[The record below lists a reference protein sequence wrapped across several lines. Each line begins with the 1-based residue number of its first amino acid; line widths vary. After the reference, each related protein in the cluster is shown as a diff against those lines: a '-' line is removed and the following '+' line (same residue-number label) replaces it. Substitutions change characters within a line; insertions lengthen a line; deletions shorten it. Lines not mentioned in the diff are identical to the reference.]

1 VGVHTRGGLG
11 SVRFARAW
19 THTGPESALVMATPS
34 HAFIGRLPNQG
45 QAISADTLPMPGSAW
60 VFRRG
65 SESLIISRLTLTT
78 CTLLVVI
85 GRDGA
90 TRSRSFPDVESAI
103 LYSQQLESAL
113 VAGGWLLEEIVAP
126 EGPDPA
132 AMWPATLH

>member
-1 VGVHTRGGLG
+1 
-11 SVRFARAW
+11 
-19 THTGPESALVMATPS
+19 
-34 HAFIGRLPNQG
+34 
-45 QAISADTLPMPGSAW
+45 

-65 SESLIISRLTLTT
+65 SESIIISRLSLTT

-85 GRDGA
+85 GPDGT

-103 LYSQQLESAL
+103 LWHQRLEAAL

-126 EGPDPA
+126 EQTDPA

>member
-1 VGVHTRGGLG
+1 
-11 SVRFARAW
+11 
-19 THTGPESALVMATPS
+19 
-34 HAFIGRLPNQG
+34 
-45 QAISADTLPMPGSAW
+45 MPGSAW

-65 SESLIISRLTLTT
+65 SESIIISRLSLTT

-103 LYSQQLESAL
+103 LYHQRLESAM
-113 VAGGWLLEEIVAP
+113 VAGGLLLEEVVSP
-126 EGPDPA
+126 EQPDPA

>member
-1 VGVHTRGGLG
+1 V
-11 SVRFARAW
+11 
-19 THTGPESALVMATPS
+19 
-34 HAFIGRLPNQG
+34 
-45 QAISADTLPMPGSAW
+45 PGSAW

-65 SESLIISRLTLTT
+65 SESIIISRLHLTT
-78 CTLLVVI
+78 YTLLVVI

-103 LYSQQLESAL
+103 LYHQQLESAL

-126 EGPDPA
+126 EQSAPA

>member
-1 VGVHTRGGLG
+1 
-11 SVRFARAW
+11 
-19 THTGPESALVMATPS
+19 
-34 HAFIGRLPNQG
+34 
-45 QAISADTLPMPGSAW
+45 
-60 VFRRG
+60 
-65 SESLIISRLTLTT
+65 
-78 CTLLVVI
+78 LLVVI

-103 LYSQQLESAL
+103 LYHQQLESAL

>member
-1 VGVHTRGGLG
+1 
-11 SVRFARAW
+11 
-19 THTGPESALVMATPS
+19 
-34 HAFIGRLPNQG
+34 
-45 QAISADTLPMPGSAW
+45 MPGSAW

-65 SESLIISRLTLTT
+65 GDSLIISRLSLTT

-103 LYSQQLESAL
+103 LYHQQLESAL

>member
-1 VGVHTRGGLG
+1 
-11 SVRFARAW
+11 
-19 THTGPESALVMATPS
+19 
-34 HAFIGRLPNQG
+34 
-45 QAISADTLPMPGSAW
+45 MPGSAW

-65 SESLIISRLTLTT
+65 SESIIISRLSLTT

-103 LYSQQLESAL
+103 LYHQRLESAL
-113 VAGGWLLEEIVAP
+113 VAGGWLLEEVVAP
-126 EGPDPA
+126 EQADPA

>member
-1 VGVHTRGGLG
+1 
-11 SVRFARAW
+11 
-19 THTGPESALVMATPS
+19 
-34 HAFIGRLPNQG
+34 
-45 QAISADTLPMPGSAW
+45 MPGSAW

-65 SESLIISRLTLTT
+65 NDSLIISRLSLTT

-103 LYSQQLESAL
+103 LYHQRLESAL
-113 VAGGWLLEEIVAP
+113 VAGGWLLEEVVAP
-126 EGPDPA
+126 EQPDPA

>member
-1 VGVHTRGGLG
+1 
-11 SVRFARAW
+11 
-19 THTGPESALVMATPS
+19 
-34 HAFIGRLPNQG
+34 
-45 QAISADTLPMPGSAW
+45 MPGSAW

-65 SESLIISRLTLTT
+65 SESIIISRLSLTT

-103 LYSQQLESAL
+103 LYHQRLESAL
-113 VAGGWLLEEIVAP
+113 VAGGWLLEEVVAP
-126 EGPDPA
+126 EEPDPA

>member
-1 VGVHTRGGLG
+1 
-11 SVRFARAW
+11 
-19 THTGPESALVMATPS
+19 
-34 HAFIGRLPNQG
+34 
-45 QAISADTLPMPGSAW
+45 MPGSAW

-65 SESLIISRLTLTT
+65 SESIIISRLSLTT

-103 LYSQQLESAL
+103 LYHQRLESAL
-113 VAGGWLLEEIVAP
+113 VAGGWLLEEVIAP
-126 EGPDPA
+126 EQPDPA